1 MFDMEVDE
9 WVGPVQWSAQM
20 ISLTL
25 RPQGRSIEKD
35 KVEDIEV
42 DEDTFNNYINPQCWC
57 ELWQDHTIATQG
69 RQGLT

>member
-1 MFDMEVDE
+1 MNSRRDQTHDVLNNNKGYFVMFDMKVDE

-35 KVEDIEV
+35 KVKDIEV
-42 DEDTFNNYINPQCWC
+42 D
-57 ELWQDHTIATQG
+57 
-69 RQGLT
+69 